1 MRKAGILL
9 GAAILALALME
20 GLLRWMEAPALDY
33 YRKVKL
39 LHIYNPDYFVALPA
53 NEDLY
58 IRHHDG
64 LWEGRFTTN
73 SLGMRGSPEPD
84 PSAPKILCLGD
95 SLVMGFGVSDDQT
108 FCSRLGRESQ
118 DGAFDQK
125 YQFMNIGVDA
135 FGSMGSALRMEDMVP
150 RLKNVSAVLF
160 VISPND
166 FTMPPEL
173 AERGMEPD
181 DVIDARRMND
191 EAYKLSF
198 HIQFELT
205 RYSYALQAAKLAYE
219 NLLIKR
225 SITEESVRSEIN
237 EAGLSGKDAP
247 NLAKTSQY
255 LVGSFTGPVRDRCQL
270 SKSKEKPLIQCP
282 QPIPQGVQCMD
293 GPPPAD
299 SLEPLPEFTQKA
311 YTRMIAY
318 AKANGFRLIPVI
330 LPMQVEEIF
339 CHNQGKYHPLGNYA
353 LRASKYFEDRGVSVM
368 QLQDDLD
375 QMCTPRHGIRD
386 FFIPKDGHLT
396 DIGNQWATQSIAKRL
411 PAFMKGNR

>member
-1 MRKAGILL
+1 
-9 GAAILALALME
+9 
-20 GLLRWMEAPALDY
+20 
-33 YRKVKL
+33 
-39 LHIYNPDYFVALPA
+39 
-53 NEDLY
+53 
-58 IRHHDG
+58 
-64 LWEGRFTTN
+64 
-73 SLGMRGSPEPD
+73 
-84 PSAPKILCLGD
+84 CLGD

-225 SITEESVRSEIN
+225 SITEESVRS
-237 EAGLSGKDAP
+237 
-247 NLAKTSQY
+247 
-255 LVGSFTGPVRDRCQL
+255 
-270 SKSKEKPLIQCP
+270 
-282 QPIPQGVQCMD
+282 
-293 GPPPAD
+293 
-299 SLEPLPEFTQKA
+299 
-311 YTRMIAY
+311 
-318 AKANGFRLIPVI
+318 
-330 LPMQVEEIF
+330 
-339 CHNQGKYHPLGNYA
+339 
-353 LRASKYFEDRGVSVM
+353 
-368 QLQDDLD
+368 
-375 QMCTPRHGIRD
+375 
-386 FFIPKDGHLT
+386 
-396 DIGNQWATQSIAKRL
+396 
-411 PAFMKGNR
+411 